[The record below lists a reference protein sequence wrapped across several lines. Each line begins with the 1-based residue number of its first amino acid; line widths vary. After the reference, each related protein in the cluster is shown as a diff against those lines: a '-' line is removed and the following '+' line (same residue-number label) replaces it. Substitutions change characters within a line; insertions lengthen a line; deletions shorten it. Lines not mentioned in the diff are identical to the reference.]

1 MKKGLCF
8 FSLMVIFF
16 SCNSYAQK
24 EKLKKISTVEIS
36 GSSLAADNL
45 GFIYMI
51 SESTLKKFDRDGL
64 LLYTYTELSDGKISQ
79 VDVSDPLKIMIL
91 NADFGKIK
99 YLDNKL
105 TLKKDF
111 ILLSDLGY
119 PNAELV
125 AGSYDNGFWLFDP
138 LTNQVI
144 RYDKYLN
151 ATHNSG
157 NIADITG
164 FEINPVFMTEADNI
178 LYLNDPQQGIFLF
191 DRYGTY
197 LRHVPIKNLKTF
209 QLFPPRIIF
218 SEGHNLKMFDMK
230 TFEESSLSIPCA
242 DDPRLIL
249 WNNERVYVLTDKSLL
264 IFRME

>member
-1 MKKGLCF
+1 MKKVVCLFSMIAVF
-8 FSLMVIFF
+8 FISE
-16 SCNSYAQK
+16 SYAQK
-24 EKLKKISTVEIS
+24 EKLVRISTVETS
-36 GSSLAADNL
+36 GSYLAADNL
-45 GFIYMI
+45 GYIYLI
-51 SESTLKKFDRDGL
+51 NESTLKKFDKDGL
-64 LLYTYTELSDGKISQ
+64 LQYTYTEFSDGKISQ
-79 VDVSDPLKIMIL
+79 MDVNDPLKIMIL

-119 PNAELV
+119 PNAQLV

-138 LTNQVI
+138 LTNQVV
-144 RYDKYLN
+144 RFDKYLR
-151 ATHNSG
+151 ASQNSG

-164 FEINPVFMTEADNI
+164 IEVNPVFMTEADNV

-197 LRHVPIKNLKTF
+197 LRQVPLKNLKTF
-209 QLFPPRIIF
+209 QVFPPRVIF
-218 SEGHNLKMFDMK
+218 SEGRKLKMFDLK
-230 TFEESSLSIPCA
+230 TFEESALDIPC
-242 DDPRLIL
+242 DEEPLQTL
-249 WNNERVYVLTDKSLL
+249 WNNERVYVLTEKTLL